1 MRAAGGRTLTGAG
14 SRPQAI
20 FGVDKAEQRKQERV
34 KSARKAAGSRKITA
48 LLVLLG
54 LLGLGLLLY
63 PSLADYWNSFHQTR
77 AIMTYAEEVANMN
90 SAEFEKIFQSAASY
104 NEDIS
109 KNGIQWLMP
118 DERRERYSRELNFN
132 QNGNM
137 GYIDIPK
144 IDVKLP
150 IYHGTD
156 ESVLQTSIGHL
167 EQTSLPV
174 GGEGSHCVLSG
185 HRGLPSAKLFS
196 DLNKLV
202 EGDVFTLSILNE
214 TLSYQVDRIRVVE
227 PADLTELRIIPG
239 RDLCTLVTCTPYGIN
254 THRLLVRGHRVDNP
268 DGEAKVIADAIQI
281 DPPMVAP
288 FLAIPLAVLLLLLLA
303 VAPSGG
309 QSRKMTEA
317 EDQLLIET
325 YGRIAGLETQERQQ
339 E

>member
-1 MRAAGGRTLTGAG
+1 MTGAG

-63 PSLADYWNSFHQTR
+63 PSLADYWNTFHQTR

-90 SAEFEKIFQSAASY
+90 SAEFAKIFQSAASY

-239 RDLCTLVTCTPYGIN
+239 RDLCTLVTCTPYGVN
-254 THRLLVRGHRVDNP
+254 SHRLLVRGHRVKNINGD
-268 DGEAKVIADAIQI
+268 AKVVADALQIQ
-281 DPPMVAP
+281 PVHVAP
-288 FLAIPLAVLLLLLLA
+288 FI
-303 VAPSGG
+303 
-309 QSRKMTEA
+309 M
-317 EDQLLIET
+317 IFI
-325 YGRIAGLETQERQQ
+325 IAGLLVKFMVIPGKRSF
-339 E
+339 